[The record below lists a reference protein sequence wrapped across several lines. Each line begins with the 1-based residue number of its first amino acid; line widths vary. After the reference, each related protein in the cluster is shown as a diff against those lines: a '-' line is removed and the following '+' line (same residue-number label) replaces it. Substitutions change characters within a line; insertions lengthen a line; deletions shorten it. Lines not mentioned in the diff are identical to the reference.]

1 MYLFFEP
8 ILDIQKRYLE
18 RSLLSLF
25 ELPAQIIP
33 AFFFDNSFCSRKS
46 IRNFS
51 ALELLK
57 FCWFQQF
64 HIPALALNFPQE
76 LESDDKLIEHFSNGY
91 LGSVS
96 GTIRKKEF
104 QKLALLYHQL
114 SQVEHS
120 RRLFS
125 VPAYVVEERLHQL
138 PFSEAE
144 IEELT
149 KIQESSLNLVDQFIQ
164 KKTLELK
171 HNLGALPPIVRRGFR

>member
-1 MYLFFEP
+1 MYLLFEP
-8 ILDIQKRYLE
+8 ILDIHKRNLE
-18 RSLLSLF
+18 RCLLSVF

-33 AFFFDNSFCSRKS
+33 NFFFDNSFCSRKS

-64 HIPALALNFPQE
+64 QMPALVLNFPQE
-76 LESDDKLIEHFSNGY
+76 LESDDKLIEHFNNGY

-104 QKLALLYHQL
+104 QKLALLYHQI

-125 VPAYVVEERLHQL
+125 VPTYVVEERLNQL
-138 PFSEAE
+138 PFSEVE
-144 IEELT
+144 IAELT
-149 KIQESSLNLVDQFIQ
+149 KIQESSLTQVDQFIQ

-171 HNLGALPPIVRRGFR
+171 RNLGALPPLVRRGFS